1 MFGIDMPIENCIEM
15 LCSQQQNNFESG
27 LITLANLRM
36 IVNYF
41 VLVYHDIPFADW
53 YLHGIAFINLYLKV
67 YRLLQYLLDRG
78 VQSYFKYSL
87 PNN

>member
-1 MFGIDMPIENCIEM
+1 MSGIDMPIENCIEM

-27 LITLANLRM
+27 LFTLANLRM

-41 VLVYHDIPFADW
+41 VLVCHDIPFADW

-67 YRLLQYLLDRG
+67 YRLLQYLLERG
-78 VQSYFKYSL
+78 VQSYLK
-87 PNN
+87 